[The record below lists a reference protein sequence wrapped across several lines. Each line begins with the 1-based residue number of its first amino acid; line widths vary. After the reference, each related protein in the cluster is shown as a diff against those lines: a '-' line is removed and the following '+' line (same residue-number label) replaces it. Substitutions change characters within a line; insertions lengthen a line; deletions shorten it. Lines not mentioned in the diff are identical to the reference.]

1 MISEKIS
8 YNNWSGKDDILYMI
22 KDISNQTHFMSKTII
37 KFATKMRALNDDH
50 QTIEITEHNNQ
61 IIKVNCNSIRD
72 LEYFNPYSKWIEV
85 NDINNNKIIVK
96 HANLFDCRELIDKK
110 YLKRRNSKNNWLE
123 IWCIWN

>member
-61 IIKVNCNSIRD
+61 IIKVKCNSIRD
-72 LEYFNPYSKWIEV
+72 LEYFN
-85 NDINNNKIIVK
+85 
-96 HANLFDCRELIDKK
+96 
-110 YLKRRNSKNNWLE
+110 
-123 IWCIWN
+123 